1 MKVNRP
7 YIEHLGIEYLPTCMG
22 TPLRLFETSTH
33 QLAEQTPQAWKMISY
48 SFFEEIQHQ
57 LIGCLS
63 HYLQVYTYV
72 NVWQQQ
78 QQLVLHWH
86 HSPYFAKKVCNWV
99 VYCKYLTGIEL
110 LDLVAQSVN
119 GWESWKAKQKTIG
132 SSPRHPKSSK
142 YLVRRCKE
150 VFGTPKSLFRRCLGV
165 QIPTHHVF
173 GCLG

>member
-1 MKVNRP
+1 
-7 YIEHLGIEYLPTCMG
+7 MG
-22 TPLRLFETSTH
+22 TPLRPFETSTR

-48 SFFEEIQHQ
+48 CFFEEILHQ
-57 LIGCLS
+57 LIGCWS

-72 NVWQQQ
+72 WRRQQQ
-78 QQLVLHWH
+78 QQQQQQQQPQLVLHGH

-119 GWESWKAKQKTIG
+119 GWESWKAQQKTIG

-142 YLVRRCKE
+142 YLVRRCLEPLKAFSGD
-150 VFGTPKSLFRRCLGV
+150 VLGV